1 MEYNFSK
8 RFPNLTRNSKEAS
21 DNAEKSQQT
30 TTGGISNGTSSGFSC
45 SECSVSSSATHSPN
59 LTQINQKILFNNV
72 HENMKPVH
80 SIHPELNC
88 SVITYGPRSYLLDEA
103 DELAIVS
110 SNKKFT
116 ITSVF
121 EVYPYYKEQGKQIN
135 YLHFL
140 YNTAGKHVRFTFKN
154 GNDHDLRRANVEVTS
169 FEDEPPQAP
178 VKRTRPNEPFVPIF
192 TKNEELDCYN
202 ISGGN
207 VTYLVDRD
215 DYQKIMNVDRLFYY
229 DASTDEYPYY
239 KNSNGKRVSYFEVI
253 FSISLLM
260 NQVKHK
266 NNNKKDLRRS
276 NVEITAQ
283 YFANA
288 LEGYEVIE
296 YLGGHSKQFGMRAG
310 ILQNPRWKIREADG
324 TEAIAMYCEPGVI
337 CLICERSY
345 DKILQFQKDHNQ
357 GVPMTWHQITNGY
370 VQGHYVGKKTLYI
383 HQVILNCY
391 GNGRG
396 TATISVDHI
405 DRNPLNN
412 KLSNLRTANLFTQ
425 QQNTKGIAIGTLRAR
440 SSQKELPEGLTYEM
454 MNKFVYYNSEVYNKE
469 ENKTREF
476 FRVEH
481 PNLPHP
487 WSTTKSGKVSIQE
500 KLAQA
505 NRVADDAERG
515 ILPQNVTK
523 SITITSAP
531 EAAGGGGGGGGGCG
545 VGVTK
550 SILEDATNPLG
561 EGKEMVSLPKY
572 VYFTIAREKPHLLF
586 DKRTEDARMN
596 LRMVLPSKA
605 YRMTEQLEILNKK
618 IVDKYGEEHK
628 VL

>member
-1 MEYNFSK
+1 MDYNFSR
-8 RFPNLTRNSKEAS
+8 RFPRLTKKYNAS
-21 DNAEKSQQT
+21 STGTTSQHT
-30 TTGGISNGTSSGFSC
+30 STGGISSETFSASSFT
-45 SECSVSSSATHSPN
+45 SATHS
-59 LTQINQKILFNNV
+59 LETTQINPEILSNTF
-72 HENMKPVH
+72 HEHMKPVH

-110 SNKKFT
+110 SNKKF
-116 ITSVF
+116 ILTSYF

-140 YNTAGKHVRFTFKN
+140 YNSAGKHVRFTFKN

-169 FEDEPPQAP
+169 FEDEPPQTP
-178 VKRTRPNEPFVPIF
+178 VKRTRPNEPFVPTF

-345 DKILQFQKDHNQ
+345 ERILQFQKDHNQ

-370 VQGHYVGKKTLYI
+370 VQGHFVGKKTLYI

-412 KLSNLRTANLFTQ
+412 KLSNLRTANLVTQ
-425 QQNTKGIAIGTLRAR
+425 QQNTKGIAPGTLRAR
-440 SSQKELPEGLTYEM
+440 TSQKELPEGLTYDM
-454 MNKFVYYNSEVYNKE
+454 LHKYVYYHSEVYNKE
-469 ENKTREF
+469 ENKTREY

-515 ILPQNVTK
+515 TIPQNVSK
-523 SITITSAP
+523 SITITTAP
-531 EAAGGGGGGGGGCG
+531 DAPVEGGGGGA

-550 SILEDATNPLG
+550 SLIEDATNPLG
-561 EGKEMVSLPKY
+561 EGKEMIALPKY
-572 VYFTIAREKPHLLF
+572 VLFTISREKPHLVF
-586 DKRTEDARMN
+586 DKRTENGRFGV
-596 LRMVLPSKA
+596 RMVLPSKA
-605 YRMTEQLEILNKK
+605 YQMAEQIEILNKK
-618 IVDKYGEEHK
+618 IIEKYGEEHK